1 MFVQDVINFKLNM
14 TKFSEEVFLAPLQTN
29 GLTINLN
36 PGKQFRFYTDFIRM
50 CSYLVIVRYCF
61 ID

>member
-36 PGKQFRFYTDFIRM
+36 PGKQFRFYMYVVIFSHCKGHFIY
-50 CSYLVIVRYCF
+50 SI
-61 ID
+61 

>member
-36 PGKQFRFYTDFIRM
+36 PGKQFRFYTDFIL
-50 CSYLVIVRYCF
+50 SLIH
-61 ID
+61 I